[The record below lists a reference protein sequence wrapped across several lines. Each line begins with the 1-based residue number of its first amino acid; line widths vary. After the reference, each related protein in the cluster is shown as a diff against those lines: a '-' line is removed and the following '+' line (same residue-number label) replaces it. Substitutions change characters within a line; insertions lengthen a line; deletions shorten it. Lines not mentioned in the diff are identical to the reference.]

1 MFSAKKRRKLRR
13 ILLCYS
19 HLVLFDFAQPARGL
33 KDFTDCSIVQKTG
46 ESVQKVALCEYLSQK
61 SLFTNDKS
69 LIDRF

>member
-33 KDFTDCSIVQKTG
+33 KDFTDCSK
-46 ESVQKVALCEYLSQK
+46 
-61 SLFTNDKS
+61 NW
-69 LIDRF
+69 